1 MGGLPR
7 HIPSPAQAQPRG
19 IPLGSGSGTSATRDV
34 ICNMRASYCLILSN
48 LFMNFRGDRECI
60 LEIGFLYC

>member
-7 HIPSPAQAQPRG
+7 HIPSLTQAQPRG

-34 ICNMRASYCLILSN
+34 S
-48 LFMNFRGDRECI
+48 
-60 LEIGFLYC
+60 

>member
-19 IPLGSGSGTSATRDV
+19 IPLGSGSGTSATRNV
-34 ICNMRASYCLILSN
+34 SRHYSSKISCN
-48 LFMNFRGDRECI
+48 
-60 LEIGFLYC
+60 